1 MNYRKLNLT
10 FGWLV
15 FLIATIVY
23 FITIEDTVSLWD
35 CGEYI
40 TTAYKLEVGHPPG
53 APLFMMIGRLFSF
66 FADPENVAVSIN
78 RLSALSSSLS
88 ILFMFWSITLLAKKI
103 ALKDKKELSKGD
115 KIAVLGSGLIGSL
128 AYTFSDSFWFSAVEG
143 EVYAMASLFTA
154 IIFWAILKW
163 DEEMALVQHEN
174 LDADY
179 APNRWLLL
187 IMFLLGLAIGVHL
200 LGILVVPAIG
210 FVIYFRYKKVADIKG
225 ILLTGIVA
233 LLTFKMSVVTN
244 DAGSIV
250 GLTSV
255 GNAIYLSGL
264 KWLVMLA
271 PLGIVFYM
279 SFGINKMSA
288 SKAQTT
294 FWVFAGLM
302 GLSLS
307 SILLV
312 YTGMSVTRVFFI
324 CSATFGA
331 MSIYG
336 YTTKRDL
343 TKLGSFLMMGLIGII
358 IASIVNIFMKSSM
371 MYFVISI
378 LGVLIFVGL
387 TAYDTQKIK
396 NMYTSSDSG
405 ELMGKKAVM
414 GALTLYLDFINLFIM
429 LLRLFGQRR

>member
-1 MNYRKLNLT
+1 MEFN
-10 FGWLV
+10 
-15 FLIATIVY
+15 
-23 FITIEDTVSLWD
+23 
-35 CGEYI
+35 
-40 TTAYKLEVGHPPG
+40 
-53 APLFMMIGRLFSF
+53 
-66 FADPENVAVSIN
+66 
-78 RLSALSSSLS
+78 
-88 ILFMFWSITLLAKKI
+88 KK
-103 ALKDKKELSKGD
+103 
-115 KIAVLGSGLIGSL
+115 
-128 AYTFSDSFWFSAVEG
+128 
-143 EVYAMASLFTA
+143 
-154 IIFWAILKW
+154 
-163 DEEMALVQHEN
+163 
-174 LDADY
+174 
-179 APNRWLLL
+179 
-187 IMFLLGLAIGVHL
+187 
-200 LGILVVPAIG
+200 GILGRAAETQQSSVVMDEGLRA
-210 FVIYFRYKKVADIKG
+210 YMLKVYNYMATG
-225 ILLTGIVA
+225 ILLTGIIA

-244 DAGSIV
+244 EAGSIV
-250 GLTSV
+250 GLTQM
-255 GNAIYLSGL
+255 GNAIYMSGL
-264 KWLVMLA
+264 KWIVMLA

-288 SKAQTT
+288 AKAQTT
-294 FWVFAGLM
+294 FWVFAALM

-307 SILLV
+307 SILLI

-358 IASIVNIFMKSSM
+358 IASLVNIFLKSSM

-396 NMYTSSDSG
+396 NMYAVSDTG
-405 ELMGKKAVM
+405 EIMGKKAVM

>member
-1 MNYRKLNLT
+1 ME
-10 FGWLV
+10 F
-15 FLIATIVY
+15 
-23 FITIEDTVSLWD
+23 
-35 CGEYI
+35 
-40 TTAYKLEVGHPPG
+40 
-53 APLFMMIGRLFSF
+53 
-66 FADPENVAVSIN
+66 
-78 RLSALSSSLS
+78 
-88 ILFMFWSITLLAKKI
+88 
-103 ALKDKKELSKGD
+103 DKK
-115 KIAVLGSGLIGSL
+115 
-128 AYTFSDSFWFSAVEG
+128 
-143 EVYAMASLFTA
+143 
-154 IIFWAILKW
+154 
-163 DEEMALVQHEN
+163 
-174 LDADY
+174 
-179 APNRWLLL
+179 
-187 IMFLLGLAIGVHL
+187 
-200 LGILVVPAIG
+200 GILARAKAATRETAAVMDEGLRA
-210 FVIYFRYKKVADIKG
+210 YMLKVYNYMATG

-233 LLTFKMSVVTN
+233 LITFKMSVVTN

-250 GLTSV
+250 GLTQI
-255 GNAIYLSGL
+255 GNAIYMSGL
-264 KWLVMLA
+264 KWIVMLA

-279 SFGINKMSA
+279 SFGINKMTA
-288 SKAQTT
+288 AKAQTT
-294 FWVFAGLM
+294 FWIFAALM

-307 SILLV
+307 SILLI

-396 NMYTSSDSG
+396 NMYSVSDTG